1 MLRISVLSP
10 THLTPPKQS
19 RSRRTLERIVRA
31 SLEIL
36 DTEGVDGLTVQAI
49 VTRAD
54 SSVGSFYA
62 RFAGKDDL
70 LEYLG
75 ERVWREAAQRWDDAL
90 ASRDLSGLSLGELV
104 DGAVRLLADAG
115 RSRSS
120 YLKALEQAPST
131 GDDAYLAFQ
140 AYAVEGLGSLLM
152 ARASEMGHPDPS
164 VATRL
169 GLRAVLALLEA
180 PPLPGSDILPLE
192 RRVEEASLLLHGYLT
207 GGDSGQRSTGQV
219 DFFDIW
225 S

>member
-1 MLRISVLSP
+1 MP
-10 THLTPPKQS
+10 DTAHFTPPKQS
-19 RSRRTLERIVRA
+19 RSQRTLERIVRA

-36 DTEGVDGLTVQAI
+36 DAGGVEGLTVQAI
-49 VTRAD
+49 VKRAN

-75 ERVWREAAQRWDDAL
+75 ERVWREAARRWDDAL
-90 ASRDLSGLSLGELV
+90 ASRDLSGLSLAELV

-120 YLKALEQAPST
+120 YLKALERAPTT
-131 GDDAYLAFQ
+131 GEDAYLAFQ
-140 AYAVEGLGSLLM
+140 GHVVQGLEGLLV
-152 ARASEMGHPDPS
+152 ARASEMNHPDPALAMR
-164 VATRL
+164 V
-169 GLRAVLALLEA
+169 GLRTVVSLLEA
-180 PPLPGSDILPLE
+180 PPLPGAEPLSLE
-192 RRVEEASLLLHGYLT
+192 RRVEEATRLLLGYLA
-207 GGDSGQRSTGQV
+207 GGDPGDRPTGQV

>member
-1 MLRISVLSP
+1 MSDTP
-10 THLTPPKQS
+10 HLTPPKQS
-19 RSRRTLERIVRA
+19 RSQKTLERIIRA

-36 DTEGVDGLTVQAI
+36 DAEGPEGLTVQAI
-49 VTRAD
+49 VTRAS

-90 ASRDLSGLSLGELV
+90 AARDLSGLTLAEVV
-104 DGAVRLLADAG
+104 DGSVRLLADAG

-120 YLKALEQAPST
+120 YLKALERAPST

-140 AYAVEGLGSLLM
+140 AHAIRGLTELLL
-152 ARASEMGHPDPS
+152 ARRADMSHPDP
-164 VATRL
+164 VLAVRL
-169 GLRAVLALLEA
+169 GLRAVVALLEA
-180 PPLPGSDILPLE
+180 PPLPGAPLLSPEQRSD
-192 RRVEEASLLLHGYLT
+192 EAVRLLLGYLA
-207 GGDSGQRSTGQV
+207 GGAPEDRPTGQV

-225 S
+225 G

>member
-1 MLRISVLSP
+1 MA

-36 DTEGVDGLTVQAI
+36 EEEGVDGLTVQAI
-49 VTRAD
+49 VARAD

-75 ERVWREAAQRWDDAL
+75 DRVWREAAQRWDDAL
-90 ASRDLSGLSLGELV
+90 ASRDLSGLSLSELV

-115 RSRSS
+115 RSRAS
-120 YLKALEQAPST
+120 YLKALAQAPTT
-131 GDDAYLAFQ
+131 GDEAYLAFQ
-140 AYAVEGLGSLLM
+140 GHAIEGLGVLLM
-152 ARASEMGHPDPS
+152 AKASEMGHPDPA
-164 VATRL
+164 VAIRL
-169 GLRAVLALLEA
+169 GLRAVLALLEG
-180 PPLPGSDILPLE
+180 PFPPGSETLPLE
-192 RRVEEASLLLHGYLT
+192 RRLEEAGRLLHGYLT
-207 GGDSGQRSTGQV
+207 AGEAAGRSTGQV